1 MTKHVTHW
9 IGGKPWDGVAGRH
22 GDIYDPATGQVSG
35 QVDFATPAEVDAA
48 VAAAKDALRD
58 WRRISLAKR
67 ASVLFEFRELVKAN
81 AKNLAQLCEER
92 LGSKQY
98 ANIMMLGVA
107 FQLGLIPVSAHAMAW
122 AIKDTIRRDHRKINK
137 REHRDGR

>member
-1 MTKHVTHW
+1 MKHCTHW
-9 IGGKPWDGVAGRH
+9 IGGKPWDGEAGRH

-58 WRRISLAKR
+58 WRRISLARR

-81 AKNLAQLCEER
+81 AKNLARLITEEH
-92 LGSKQY
+92 GK
-98 ANIMMLGVA
+98 VA
-107 FQLGLIPVSAHAMAW
+107 SDAAG
-122 AIKDTIRRDHRKINK
+122 
-137 REHRDGR
+137 